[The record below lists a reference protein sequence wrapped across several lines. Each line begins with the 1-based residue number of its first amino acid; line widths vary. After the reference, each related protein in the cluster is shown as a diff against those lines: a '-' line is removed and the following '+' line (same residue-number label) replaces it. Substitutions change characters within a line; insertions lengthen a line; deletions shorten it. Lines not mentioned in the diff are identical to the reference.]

1 MKCKRALFCFH
12 QFFFFLILISFFFL
26 CNDYSSPL
34 FAEEMVLSLRDAY
47 ASAIK
52 NHEAIKI
59 AEEGLYQL
67 EQGRKKALSNV
78 LPTLSADAGYT
89 RYATD
94 KSSAVTV
101 IQPDYSYNYNIRLG
115 IPIYRGG
122 KEWSALRQA
131 KYLLETGEK
140 RLFITRE
147 NIIMEVSNAYYSVL
161 KVMREIEIKEADLKR
176 AQERSRVASARFKV
190 GELTKA
196 AVLRTEAEVAG
207 IQADLTR
214 VRKDLLVAQDRL
226 ARLVGSDTG
235 FKLVEPLQKSL
246 PSEGIE
252 ELIKTAFEKRDDYL
266 NSKAEEEIAKENIKY
281 AKGGYM
287 PTLRLDGVYSWRDQ
301 DPISSAFFNKESISA
316 TATLSF
322 PLYEGGLRL
331 AEVREAESKL
341 RETEL
346 TSLNLKKE
354 ITIEVREAFYNLEA
368 ISSAMEFYRKQVS
381 FAEENYNTV
390 FKQFTYGI
398 ATNVDVIDANSTL
411 VAAQESLANSTIDQ
425 QVAILDL
432 KRRIGV
438 LLNEIEGGN
447 EIQH

>member
-214 VRKDLLVAQDRL
+214 VKKDLLVAQDRL
-226 ARLVGSDTG
+226 ARL
-235 FKLVEPLQKSL
+235 
-246 PSEGIE
+246 EGP
-252 ELIKTAFEKRDDYL
+252 ARCP
-266 NSKAEEEIAKENIKY
+266 
-281 AKGGYM
+281 G
-287 PTLRLDGVYSWRDQ
+287 
-301 DPISSAFFNKESISA
+301 
-316 TATLSF
+316 
-322 PLYEGGLRL
+322 
-331 AEVREAESKL
+331 
-341 RETEL
+341 
-346 TSLNLKKE
+346 
-354 ITIEVREAFYNLEA
+354 
-368 ISSAMEFYRKQVS
+368 
-381 FAEENYNTV
+381 
-390 FKQFTYGI
+390 
-398 ATNVDVIDANSTL
+398 
-411 VAAQESLANSTIDQ
+411 
-425 QVAILDL
+425 
-432 KRRIGV
+432 
-438 LLNEIEGGN
+438 
-447 EIQH
+447 